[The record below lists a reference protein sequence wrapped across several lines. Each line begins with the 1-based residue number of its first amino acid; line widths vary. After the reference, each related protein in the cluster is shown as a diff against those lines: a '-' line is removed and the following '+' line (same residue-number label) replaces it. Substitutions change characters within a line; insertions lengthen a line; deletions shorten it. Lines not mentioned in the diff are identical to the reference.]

1 MENKIRVGLMAYG
14 MSGKIFHAPFFEL
27 HQGFELIAVVERS
40 KNKAIQ
46 DYPNINTYKSVEE
59 LLADESLELIVV
71 NTPNYTHY
79 EYAKASLNAGKNVL
93 IEKPFSVT
101 KAEAE
106 ELFSLAFRKNL
117 KVLAYQN
124 RRFDSDFLAVQN
136 VVKSGKLGK
145 ITEAHLRFD
154 RYRNEISEKTFKE
167 EPIPGAGIFYDLGA
181 HMIDQA
187 IALFGIPSEFKKT
200 YSKHRA
206 NTEVDDIAYAQ
217 LTYDSGLNVFIT
229 TNMLVVKQQPAYV
242 FYGIKGTFTK
252 HRTDVQETQLLA
264 GIKPSDSNY
273 GKEKPGDEGK
283 LYTFDNEGKV
293 IEEEVSLENGNYMLL
308 FDEVYNAIRNQSEYF
323 IKQNDVLGQLSIL
336 EK

>member
-1 MENKIRVGLMAYG
+1 MENKIKVGLMAYG
-14 MSGKIFHAPFFEL
+14 MSGKIFHAPFFEA
-27 HQGFELIAVVERS
+27 HKGFELTAVVERS
-40 KNKAIQ
+40 KNKAAE
-46 DYPNINTYKSVEE
+46 DYPNIITYRAIEK
-59 LLADESLELIVV
+59 LLADERLELIVV

-106 ELFSLAFRKNL
+106 ELFSLAFRKGL

-124 RRFDSDFLAVQN
+124 RRFDSDFLAVQK
-136 VVKSGKLGK
+136 VVKSGRLGK

-187 IALFGIPSEFKKT
+187 IALFGIPSEFHKT
-200 YSKHRA
+200 YGKHRA
-206 NTEVDDIAYAQ
+206 NTAVDDVAHALLKYNN
-217 LTYDSGLNVFIT
+217 GLNVFVT

-242 FYGIKGTFTK
+242 FYGINGTLTK
-252 HRTDVQETQLLA
+252 NRTDVQEPQLLA
-264 GIKPSDSNY
+264 GMKPNDQDY
-273 GKEKPGDEGK
+273 GKEKSGDEGK
-283 LYTFDNEGKV
+283 LYTFGDKGEV
-293 IEEEVSLENGNYMLL
+293 IEEQIALENGNYMLL
-308 FDEVYNAIRNQSEYF
+308 FDEVYNTIRNNGEYF
-323 IKQNDVLGQLSIL
+323 VKQNDILGQLSIL

>member
-1 MENKIRVGLMAYG
+1 MERIIKAGIMSYG
-14 MSGKIFHAPFFEL
+14 MSGKIFHAPFLSL
-27 HQGFELIAVVERS
+27 HKGFDLVAIVERS
-40 KNKAIQ
+40 KNNAVA
-46 DYPNINTYKSVEE
+46 DYPDIITYRSIEE
-59 LLADESLELIVV
+59 LLADERLELIVV

-106 ELFSLAFRKNL
+106 ELFSLAFRKGL

-124 RRFDSDFLAVQN
+124 RRFDSDFLAVQK

-145 ITEAHLRFD
+145 IAEAHLRFD

-187 IALFGIPSEFKKT
+187 IALFGIPSEFRKT

-206 NTEVDDIAYAQ
+206 NTEVDDIAYAH
-217 LTYDSGLNVFIT
+217 LKYDGGLNVFIT

-242 FYGIKGTFTK
+242 FYGNNGTLTK
-252 HRTDVQETQLLA
+252 HRTDVQEPQLLA
-264 GIKPSDSNY
+264 GLKPDDEKY
-273 GKEKPGDEGK
+273 GIENSGDEGF
-283 LYTFDNEGKV
+283 LYTFDDNGDVLEEKV
-293 IEEEVSLENGNYMLL
+293 ESEKGNYMML
-308 FDEVYNAIRNQSEYF
+308 FDEVYNAIRKDHEYF

-336 EK
+336 QK

>member
-1 MENKIRVGLMAYG
+1 MENKIKVGLMAYG
-14 MSGKIFHAPFFEL
+14 MSGKIFHAPFFEA
-27 HQGFELIAVVERS
+27 HKGFELIAVVERS
-40 KNKAIQ
+40 KNKAAE
-46 DYPNINTYKSVEE
+46 DYPNIITYRAIEE
-59 LLADESLELIVV
+59 LLADERLELIVV

-106 ELFSLAFRKNL
+106 ELFSLAFRKGL

-124 RRFDSDFLAVQN
+124 RRFDSDFLAVQK
-136 VVKSGKLGK
+136 VVKSGRLGK

-187 IALFGIPSEFKKT
+187 IALFGIPSEFHKT
-200 YSKHRA
+200 YGKHRA
-206 NTEVDDIAYAQ
+206 NTAVDDVAHALLKYNN
-217 LTYDSGLNVFIT
+217 GLNVFVT

-242 FYGIKGTFTK
+242 FYGINGTLTK
-252 HRTDVQETQLLA
+252 NRTDVQEPQLLA
-264 GIKPSDSNY
+264 GMKPNDQDY

-283 LYTFDNEGKV
+283 LYTFGDKGEV
-293 IEEEVSLENGNYMLL
+293 IEEQIALENGNYMLL
-308 FDEVYNAIRNQSEYF
+308 FDEVYNAIRNNGEYF
-323 IKQNDVLGQLSIL
+323 VKQNDILGQLSIL

>member
-1 MENKIRVGLMAYG
+1 MEKNIRVGLMAYG

-27 HQGFELIAVVERS
+27 HKGFELVAVVERS
-40 KNKAIQ
+40 KNKAVV
-46 DYPNINTYKSVEE
+46 DYPAINTYRSIEE
-59 LLADESLELIVV
+59 LLADESLELVV
-71 NTPNYTHY
+71 INTPNYTHH

-106 ELFSLAFRKNL
+106 ELFSLAFRKGL

-124 RRFDSDFLAVQN
+124 RRFDSDFSAVQK

-154 RYRNEISEKTFKE
+154 RYRNEISDKTFKE

-200 YSKHRA
+200 YSKQRA
-206 NTEVDDIAYAQ
+206 NTEVDDVAYAH
-217 LTYDSGLNVFIT
+217 LKYDGGLNVFIT

-242 FYGIKGTFTK
+242 FYGIDGTITK
-252 HRTDVQETQLLA
+252 NRTDVQEPQLLA
-264 GIKPSDSNY
+264 GMKPNDIAY
-273 GKEKPGDEGK
+273 GKEKSGDEGK
-283 LYTFDNEGKV
+283 LYTFNDKGEV
-293 IEEEVSLENGNYMLL
+293 VEEQVPLENGNYMLL

-323 IKQNDVLGQLSIL
+323 IKQNDILGQLSIL